1 MPIPPP
7 PSSTEGHRDRD
18 VRREIAMIVR
28 ALEGEGPL
36 ELDGLSILVGAKYW
50 EEGRFDRA
58 LRLAI
63 SDRVVLRM
71 PDDRYVAA
79 SRERP

>member
-18 VRREIAMIVR
+18 VRREIALIVR
-28 ALEGEGPL
+28 ALEDEGPV
-36 ELDGLSILVGAKYW
+36 ELDALSMLVGGKYW
-50 EEGRFDRA
+50 EGERFDRA

-71 PDDRYVAA
+71 PDGRYVAA
-79 SRERP
+79 SRDRP